1 MRLQLAQRLDGEA
14 LTARAL
20 IDVAQL
26 AGAALTDD
34 LTGEDSHK
42 DPHIE
47 VYTEAEERHDVSPVP
62 SRGIKL
68 SKLNKLFNNKN

>member
-1 MRLQLAQRLDGEA
+1 MLFLKLPVGFQPAQRLDSEA

-26 AGAALTDD
+26 ASTALTDH

-42 DPHIE
+42 DSHIE
-47 VYTEAEERHDVSPVP
+47 VYTEAQEGHDVSPV
-62 SRGIKL
+62 SGE
-68 SKLNKLFNNKN
+68 

>member
-1 MRLQLAQRLDGEA
+1 MLFLKLPVGFQPAQRLDSEA

-26 AGAALTDD
+26 AGAALTDH

-42 DPHIE
+42 YSDVEI
-47 VYTEAEERHDVSPVP
+47 YTEAQERHDVSPIP
-62 SRGIKL
+62 WK
-68 SKLNKLFNNKN
+68 

>member
-1 MRLQLAQRLDGEA
+1 MLFLKLPVGFQPAQRLDSKA

-26 AGAALTDD
+26 AGAALTDN

-42 DPHIE
+42 HPDIE
-47 VYTEAEERHDVSPVP
+47 IYTEAEERHDIPPVP
-62 SRGIKL
+62 GEQKC
-68 SKLNKLFNNKN
+68 